1 MGKGGPQPNYQVRPG
16 DLQFEAAIVD
26 IEDPEVFP
34 FFQEAGNMA
43 DYLVNNNVAYDNEDK
58 DRGEEPDLE
67 DPECLLE
74 GRGDLALPG
83 YDDNVNNNAVLNFLQ
98 CEDIWWMQTSA
109 RIRESETPVKCD
121 STVEY
126 SSLPLP
132 EVDLADVNC
141 SFNNSSLHLG
151 DEAGEALKE
160 DAGLPIQGAST
171 PNATVVL
178 YNVNQSMGGVL
189 GTQSERNS
197 PLRPNGER
205 QRSRR
210 PQTCESTRRKK
221 SRERSAKRK
230 LSALKRGQAAETT
243 VSSYQGEVG
252 HAGVLVS
259 RHSVLPE
266 SRHDTGHQVNLPV
279 GSETFE
285 HIPGFHRCDFLKVVA
300 DLTESETSVENST
313 WSEELSVCD
322 DPEHT
327 TVSGFSST
335 LCNGD
340 PQPVRLTPG
349 GGAMLTAVD
358 SGMTLHSELCQAEDQ
373 SPSTLD
379 RSVKCQPGHTRM
391 NTEFCRPTTARLTSQ
406 DFQLSATEVQK
417 PCGQHLDVP
426 SKDYTKSVTLPE
438 NFEGTASS
446 EFDIG
451 TFFLNHNSLEDFGLP
466 PCNLVLASVAR
477 SRSEFLLKSHENDI
491 LTLIL
496 TGQNRAS
503 SSNNA
508 LPRVSRSECG
518 STFCSSGQYA
528 EMISKS
534 LNAKVP
540 TEIYMIS
547 KSAQPFASLA
557 LKDFEDQKLAS
568 TSRLKPNKR
577 NSNMRSVLLRESL
590 ENTRC
595 STLVDD
601 QSTCN
606 QVSSWFDPYS
616 ASYHQSSNDQFK
628 GVETP
633 NLSPEDVQ
641 KGQQKPN
648 IHPSV
653 KGNHLLD
660 EGIGLEEKTSQPMSY
675 IDVASASLQCD
686 RTCPPSTSL
695 GLINIISGS
704 METIQEE
711 PHTLLSPE
719 STKDLKTSAI
729 NVVSKSLQCER
740 TILSSIGKKYHL
752 SGTGPETIQVHNQT
766 LHKLQEKRENL
777 TRIQSS
783 MNASDVNVRST
794 SLQCDRSRPMSECCR
809 SRGPLNE
816 LSDTLQ
822 CLVSLQEETEAQCPT
837 MPSFMTATMSGVS
850 VISNSQQCDRTSVY
864 SLPMPPSYTESFSE
878 TKSSPSS
885 QSCAMISIPSQSYH
899 QPEDKHAFNME
910 ASFSQQAVTKMI
922 GIPKNS
928 CLLNSTKLLNEF
940 LKEKEV
946 HSSKDNFPLKH
957 FDEEMTMTDQ
967 TARTSYSKSLEIKKG
982 SAKSSKAE
990 TCKDSKFASSTKCV
1004 QSSQRHLVSDGA
1016 QCQSQDF
1023 LSRISCGAQCQ
1034 SQDFSSRIS
1043 CGAQCQ
1049 SQDFSSRIS
1058 CGAQCQSQDNL
1069 SRPSPRILAA
1079 DLNDAT
1085 DRALNTSYSVRF
1097 NSLSLTASRKSEAIS
1112 NIKAESTASPYRI
1125 TADNQKPYTLKS
1137 KDKNGVIEG
1146 SSSASHG
1153 DLSDVVVSQAFSRSL
1168 VSPREMASDG
1178 VQCLSLDFLRG
1189 VPKAS
1194 VSNQCDSLCLQPSS
1208 SWTHLDPNHAGD
1220 WKDTVSEMAIWH
1232 SHELQSWNDLSCNTL
1247 QAITCPAD
1255 ICKSDELEYIGQEG
1269 SQSVMSNDE
1278 LNHSLVLNSCKMP
1291 CHPVVK
1297 SAVTPNTSCQS
1308 LFSVSSMRQPVV
1320 SPTDVSLTDAM
1331 SCNVPRTSVP
1341 SDTAAQSPD
1350 PSVSLGIEH
1359 HANKPVLTSPTHEA
1373 VQQQIND
1380 VTGSNFLCIPHQV
1393 KDSSTARTQPNIYKN
1408 APSQSHVSITALNQ
1422 SRDQTT
1428 RESQIQI
1435 CNSTLT
1441 HAAIS
1446 NTALAHAAISNTA
1459 LTHAAISNTS
1469 LTQPKFLNIALTP
1482 RISTESLTQPNIS
1495 MTSLV
1500 KSNVNEKHSHR
1511 LSTFSSEKQLPD
1523 SISEGVKSI
1532 NSFSNWSQRSE
1543 LIHAVET
1550 LDHNAYHSQMN
1561 QSESSIEVSQTK
1573 VSANEMHQQIASWSE
1588 PKPSDV
1594 CKDLTQSEVPS
1605 ENVPQQ
1611 NTSLKEMNG
1620 SESCSVSHIK
1630 DLSVGHTQAN
1640 VQDISG
1646 QRSETLINEMG
1657 NSKTSQVC
1665 AEQQNV
1671 SRAELNESIQKS
1683 QTKISLISIQQNVSF
1698 SESYQSTSGDP
1709 KCSQNKESLTD
1720 IEENNVSLAVADQS
1734 ETSSLQPLLYKAS
1747 LLDNQEN
1754 VSKSEM
1760 HQSISASIEH
1770 QSKSLPIAAN
1780 RQTISLSEPH
1790 QSDDFSV
1797 KLGPTIASPTN
1808 DNGEN
1813 SHHSVSHRSDTSCG
1827 SYSQGKSTYDGTH
1840 QQNITHGESYAPD
1853 AKYNDRSLIK
1863 ESSVAKSPQ
1872 SISNTVLC
1880 SDNMSD
1886 IQSKLSIDNDFEL
1899 MCPTLPVMSSKPNKS
1914 SQVIASLSHLPEITP
1929 RHVTQGSCQSKEN
1942 VTLPEL
1948 LQQQTPSQHQELESS
1963 HRITTNAVWERYLQA
1978 QRERIR
1984 QKRNEFFSDRY
1995 RNPTMATGLEP
2006 QNRFL
2011 DNDRGNATLL
2021 GPQRISGTN
2030 FGETSNQLHRASLSP
2045 IKKVTKPNV
2054 YRKKRSILKS
2064 SLTQVPEEDTSA
2076 SEKQRNDSADQLSR
2090 FEKLVHRRRRMVT
2103 FETQNSS
2110 STGNTWALQEEL
2122 TRPSDREHQR
2132 ISKSSD
2138 SVGQTK
2144 SHVGE
2149 TLYSQFS
2156 EAPGLTSE
2164 SSMQQCN
2171 TLEDVEALALDDWS
2185 LTSDL
2190 ISSKTC
2196 LTDGSDLEDAIAQ
2209 EMLSH
2214 GDSCRRKAR
2223 QDEMRA
2229 TKQNA
2234 AETADDFIKC
2244 HFLPIQ
2250 EPNVLVYNVT
2260 DGRTDEIQDG
2270 DDQSKQEHKEEEVRL
2285 EPDVDTV
2292 EGPTENKS
2300 MYLTTNDIEMKVTDT
2315 IKSDTAQRE
2324 IIEYSPAAT
2333 KGSLKESTPVTN
2345 NDTLRET
2352 TESSPADAD
2361 DSPGTFIEMGNLPKK
2376 DEPSAETTSNDEFKF
2391 GGQLKEPMKSKIVS
2405 DRKEDHSI
2413 TSVTDSGTKAAGDKM
2428 KKSKP
2433 GKSVE
2438 LTESSGPPNYRDA
2451 GNRTLRGGSL
2461 SRRRTELKKPPP
2473 RVIAESHY
2481 YPHNNTVNVIVK
2493 PINISVDKLN
2503 VKVQFCKKKSELPP
2517 LMETP
2522 LNTRFGSFRKSSSKS
2537 SPSSKRLFAVT
2548 TLPGQTI
2555 QTNTAPGSASN
2566 AMNIVPFWKTR

>member
-16 DLQFEAAIVD
+16 DLQFETAIVD

-43 DYLVNNNVAYDNEDK
+43 DYLVNNNVACDNEDK

-83 YDDNVNNNAVLNFLQ
+83 YDDNVNNSAVLNFLQ

-132 EVDLADVNC
+132 EVDLADVNS

-160 DAGLPIQGAST
+160 DAGLPIQEAST
-171 PNATVVL
+171 PNDTVVQ

-197 PLRPNGER
+197 PLQPNEER
-205 QRSRR
+205 QGSRR

-230 LSALKRGQAAETT
+230 RSALKRGRAAETT

-252 HAGVLVS
+252 YAGVLVS

-266 SRHDTGHQVNLPV
+266 SRHDAGHQVNLPV

-285 HIPGFHRCDFLKVVA
+285 HIPGFNRCDFLKVVA
-300 DLTESETSVENST
+300 DLTESETSAENST

-322 DPEHT
+322 DPDHT

-340 PQPVRLTPG
+340 LQPVRLTPG
-349 GGAMLTAVD
+349 GRAMLTAVD
-358 SGMTLHSELCQAEDQ
+358 SGMTLRSELCQAEDQ

-391 NTEFCRPTTARLTSQ
+391 NTDFCRPTTARLTSQ
-406 DFQLSATEVQK
+406 DFQLAATDVQK

-426 SKDYTKSVTLPE
+426 SKYYTKSVTLPE

-491 LTLIL
+491 LTLNL

-503 SSNNA
+503 SCNNA

-518 STFCSSGQYA
+518 STFCSAGQYA

-534 LNAKVP
+534 LNAKVS

-557 LKDFEDQKLAS
+557 LKDFGDHKLAS
-568 TSRLKPNKR
+568 TSRIKRNKR

-648 IHPSV
+648 IHPSDKV
-653 KGNHLLD
+653 IHVLD
-660 EGIGLEEKTSQPMSY
+660 KGIGLEEKTTQPMSY
-675 IDVASASLQCD
+675 IDVFSASLQCD
-686 RTCPPSTSL
+686 RTCPPSASL

-752 SGTGPETIQVHNQT
+752 SETGPETIQVHNQT
-766 LHKLQEKRENL
+766 LHKLQEKQENL
-777 TRIQSS
+777 IRIQRST
-783 MNASDVNVRST
+783 NASDINVRST

-809 SRGPLNE
+809 SRVPLNE

-837 MPSFMTATMSGVS
+837 MPSFMTINMSGVS

-864 SLPMPPSYTESFSE
+864 SLPMPPNYTESFSDS
-878 TKSSPSS
+878 KSSPSS
-885 QSCAMISIPSQSYH
+885 QSCAMISIQSQSYH
-899 QPEDKHAFNME
+899 QPEDKHASGME
-910 ASFSQQAVTKMI
+910 ASFSLQTNMI

-928 CLLNSTKLLNEF
+928 CLLNSTKSLNEF
-940 LKEKEV
+940 LNEKEV
-946 HSSKDNFPLKH
+946 HSSKEHFPLKH
-957 FDEEMTMTDQ
+957 FDEEMSMTDQ
-967 TARTSYSKSLEIKKG
+967 TARTSCSKSLEIKKG
-982 SAKSSKAE
+982 STKSSQVE
-990 TCKDSKFASSTKCV
+990 TCQFSKFAASTKCV
-1004 QSSQRHLVSDGA
+1004 QSSQRHSVSDGA

-1034 SQDFSSRIS
+1034 SQDFLSRIS
-1043 CGAQCQ
+1043 CSAQCQ
-1049 SQDFSSRIS
+1049 SQDF
-1058 CGAQCQSQDNL
+1058 L

-1079 DLNDAT
+1079 ELNDAT
-1085 DRALNTSYSVRF
+1085 DRALDTSYSVRF

-1125 TADNQKPYTLKS
+1125 TADNQTTYTLKS
-1137 KDKNGVIEG
+1137 KDKNGVIKG
-1146 SSSASHG
+1146 STSASHG
-1153 DLSDVVVSQAFSRSL
+1153 DLSDVVVSRTFSRSL

-1178 VQCLSLDFLRG
+1178 AQCLSLDFLRG

-1208 SWTHLDPNHAGD
+1208 SWTNLDPNLAGD

-1255 ICKSDELEYIGQEG
+1255 ICKIDELEYIDQEG

-1278 LNHSLVLNSCKMP
+1278 LSHSLVLNSCKLP

-1297 SAVTPNTSCQS
+1297 CAVTANTSCQS
-1308 LFSVSSMRQPVV
+1308 VFSVSSMRQPVV

-1341 SDTAAQSPD
+1341 SDTAAQSRD
-1350 PSVSLGIEH
+1350 SSVSLGIKQ
-1359 HANKPVLTSPTHEA
+1359 HANKPVLTSLTHKA
-1373 VQQQIND
+1373 VQQQINH

-1393 KDSSTARTQPNIYKN
+1393 KDSSTARTQPNVHKN
-1408 APSQSHVSITALNQ
+1408 ASSQSHVSITELNQ
-1422 SRDQTT
+1422 SRDLTT

-1435 CNSTLT
+1435 CNTTST
-1441 HAAIS
+1441 HAAS
-1446 NTALAHAAISNTA
+1446 SNTA
-1459 LTHAAISNTS
+1459 LT
-1469 LTQPKFLNIALTP
+1469 QPTFLNIALTP

-1500 KSNVNEKHSHR
+1500 KSNVNEKHSHH
-1511 LSTFSSEKQLPD
+1511 LSTLSNEKQLSD
-1523 SISEGVKSI
+1523 SISEPVRSI
-1532 NSFSNWSQRSE
+1532 NSFSNLSRRSE

-1550 LDHNAYHSQMN
+1550 LDHNAYHSQTN
-1561 QSESSIEVSQTK
+1561 QSESSIQVSQTK
-1573 VSANEMHQQIASWSE
+1573 VSANKMHQQIASWSE

-1605 ENVPQQ
+1605 DNVPQQ

-1620 SESCSVSHIK
+1620 SEPCSISYIK
-1630 DLSVGHTQAN
+1630 DLSVGHTQGN
-1640 VQDISG
+1640 VQDMSG

-1665 AEQQNV
+1665 VEQQNF

-1683 QTKISLISIQQNVSF
+1683 QTEISSISIQQNVSL
-1698 SESYQSTSGDP
+1698 SESCQSVMC
-1709 KCSQNKESLTD
+1709 KLECSQTKESLTD
-1720 IEENNVSLAVADQS
+1720 IEKSNVSLAVADQS
-1734 ETSSLQPLLYKAS
+1734 ETSLLQLRLHKAS

-1754 VSKSEM
+1754 VSKAEM

-1770 QSKSLPIAAN
+1770 QSKSLPITAN
-1780 RQTISLSEPH
+1780 QQTISLSEPH
-1790 QSDDFSV
+1790 HSEDFSV
-1797 KLGPTIASPTN
+1797 KLGQTIASPTN
-1808 DNGEN
+1808 EN
-1813 SHHSVSHRSDTSCG
+1813 EVNSLHNVSHRSDTSCV
-1827 SYSQGKSTYDGTH
+1827 SYSQSKSTYDGTH

-1853 AKYNDRSLIK
+1853 AKYVDRSQTK

-1886 IQSKLSIDNDFEL
+1886 IQSKLSLDNDGDFEL
-1899 MCPTLPVMSSKPNKS
+1899 ICPTLPVVSSKPNKS
-1914 SQVIASLSHLPEITP
+1914 SQVITSLSHLPEIIS
-1929 RHVTQGSCQSKEN
+1929 RHVTQGFCQSKEN

-1963 HRITTNAVWERYLQA
+1963 QRITANAVWERYLQA

-1984 QKRNEFFSDRY
+1984 QKRNDFFSDRY
-1995 RNPTMATGLEP
+1995 RNPTMATGLES
-2006 QNRFL
+2006 QNCFL
-2011 DNDRGNATLL
+2011 DNDRANATLL
-2021 GPQRISGTN
+2021 SPQRLNETN
-2030 FGETSNQLHRASLSP
+2030 FGETSNPLHRASLSP

-2090 FEKLVHRRRRMVT
+2090 FEKLIHRRRRMVT

-2132 ISKSSD
+2132 ISKFSD
-2138 SVGQTK
+2138 SVGPTK

-2223 QDEMRA
+2223 QDEMCA
-2229 TKQNA
+2229 AKQIA

-2270 DDQSKQEHKEEEVRL
+2270 EDQSKQENKVEEPVRL
-2285 EPDVDTV
+2285 EPDVDAE

-2300 MYLTTNDIEMKVTDT
+2300 MYLTTNDIAMKITDT
-2315 IKSDTAQRE
+2315 LKPDTALRE

-2333 KGSLKESTPVTN
+2333 EGGLSESNPETN
-2345 NDTLRET
+2345 NDTPRET

-2361 DSPGTFIEMGNLPKK
+2361 DSPGTFIKMDNLPKK
-2376 DEPSAETTSNDEFKF
+2376 DEPSTKTTSNKELKF

-2438 LTESSGPPNYRDA
+2438 LMESRGPPNYRDA

-2461 SRRRTELKKPPP
+2461 SRRRTEPKKPPP

-2517 LMETP
+2517 LMETS

-2537 SPSSKRLFAVT
+2537 SPSSKRLFAMKC
-2548 TLPGQTI
+2548 LEYPHEYQ
-2555 QTNTAPGSASN
+2555 ASN
-2566 AMNIVPFWKTR
+2566 QCTSDSS